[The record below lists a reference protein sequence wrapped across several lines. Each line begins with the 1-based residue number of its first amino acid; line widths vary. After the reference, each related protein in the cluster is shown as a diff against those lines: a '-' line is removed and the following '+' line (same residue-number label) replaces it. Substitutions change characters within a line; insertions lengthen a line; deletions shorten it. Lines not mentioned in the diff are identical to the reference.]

1 MLVPSMRGG
10 SRERMAE
17 TGGSELARPALIAP
31 ASPGAAWRRRGIVLD
46 RYFTRV
52 AILPTFV
59 VMLGVFGMPLA
70 FSFYLSFT
78 GYAQGQGL
86 FSGGYVGLENYQDL
100 LSDPVFTGSIT
111 ITLVYTAAAV
121 AAEMVLGLGI
131 ALLLNID
138 LPGIRICRTALIIPM
153 MVTPIVGALCWK
165 LLLDPSHGVINH
177 WIGQHIVWLGRPDTA
192 LAAIWIVGVWQSTP
206 YVMLI
211 LLAGLRSLPGEPTE
225 AAAIDGAS
233 RWQVFWHITLPL
245 LRPYLLVGL
254 RTVRTQMALPR
265 PEFPREPDGQGG
277 GTRPGRRRLKRGP
290 AVAAAT
296 EPRRRSR
303 QGLSRRPPVG
313 RRRSETRRGGRC
325 NSGRGRIGIGEQIV
339 FP

>member
-1 MLVPSMRGG
+1 VIR
-10 SRERMAE
+10 SR
-17 TGGSELARPALIAP
+17 LPLIAAAP
-31 ASPGAAWRRRGIVLD
+31 PRAAWRRRGLDLD
-46 RYFTRV
+46 RYFTGI

-59 VMLGVFGMPLA
+59 VMLGIFGMPLA

-100 LSDPVFTGSIT
+100 LSDPVFTGSIA

-121 AAEMVLGLGI
+121 AAEMGLGLGI
-131 ALLLNID
+131 ALLLNMD
-138 LPGIRICRTALIIPM
+138 LPGIRICRTALIVPM

-177 WIGQHIVWLGRPDTA
+177 WMGQHIVWLGNPDTA

-211 LLAGLRSLPGEPTE
+211 LLAGLRSLPSEPME

-233 RWQVFWHITLPL
+233 RGQLFWHITLPL
-245 LRPYLLVGL
+245 LRPYLLVALLL
-254 RTVRTQMALPR
+254 RTIFEFRAFDNIYAMTGGGPANSTMVLSMFTYLTSFVRFDFGLGAAASWLMLLMALLMCLS
-265 PEFPREPDGQGG
+265 FIAVI
-277 GTRPGRRRLKRGP
+277 RRRE
-290 AVAAAT
+290 VT
-296 EPRRRSR
+296 
-303 QGLSRRPPVG
+303 
-313 RRRSETRRGGRC
+313 
-325 NSGRGRIGIGEQIV
+325 
-339 FP
+339 

>member
-1 MLVPSMRGG
+1 MEGAGRN
-10 SRERMAE
+10 
-17 TGGSELARPALIAP
+17 ELARPVLMAAAP
-31 ASPGAAWRRRGIVLD
+31 PRAAWRRSLDFD
-46 RYFTRV
+46 RYFTRI

-59 VMLGVFGMPLA
+59 VMLGIFGMPLV

-100 LSDPVFTGSIT
+100 LSDPVFTGSIA

-121 AAEMVLGLGI
+121 AAEMGLGLGI
-131 ALLLNID
+131 ALLLNMD

-177 WIGQHIVWLGRPDTA
+177 WIGRHIVWLGSPDTA
-192 LAAIWIVGVWQSTP
+192 LAALWLVGVWQSTP

-211 LLAGLRSLPGEPTE
+211 LLAGLRSLPNEPME

-233 RWQVFWHITLPL
+233 RRQLFWHVLL
-245 LRPYLLVGL
+245 LRTIFEFRAFDNIYAMTGGGPANSTMVLSMFTYLMSFVRFDFGLGAAASWLMLLMALLVCL
-254 RTVRTQMALPR
+254 FFIAVI
-265 PEFPREPDGQGG
+265 
-277 GTRPGRRRLKRGP
+277 RRRE
-290 AVAAAT
+290 VA
-296 EPRRRSR
+296 
-303 QGLSRRPPVG
+303 
-313 RRRSETRRGGRC
+313 
-325 NSGRGRIGIGEQIV
+325 
-339 FP
+339 

>member
-1 MLVPSMRGG
+1 
-10 SRERMAE
+10 MAE
-17 TGGSELARPALIAP
+17 TGGSEFAP
-31 ASPGAAWRRRGIVLD
+31 TAPMAAAPVRLAWRRQAIVFD

-78 GYAQGQGL
+78 GYGQGQGL

-100 LSDPVFTGSIT
+100 LSDPAFTGSIS
-111 ITLVYTAAAV
+111 ITLLYTGAAV
-121 AAEMVLGLGI
+121 AAQMVLGLGI
-131 ALLLNID
+131 ALLLNMD

-206 YVMLI
+206 YVILI
-211 LLAGLRSLPGEPTE
+211 LLAGLRSLPGEPRE
-225 AAAIDGAS
+225 AAAIDGAA
-233 RWQVFWHITLPL
+233 RWQVFWHVTLPL
-245 LRPYLLVGL
+245 LRPYLLVALLL
-254 RTVRTQMALPR
+254 RTIF
-265 PEFPREPDGQGG
+265 EFRAFD
-277 GTRPGRRRLKRGP
+277 
-290 AVAAAT
+290 
-296 EPRRRSR
+296 
-303 QGLSRRPPVG
+303 
-313 RRRSETRRGGRC
+313 
-325 NSGRGRIGIGEQIV
+325 NIY
-339 FP
+339 

>member
-1 MLVPSMRGG
+1 M
-10 SRERMAE
+10 E
-17 TGGSELARPALIAP
+17 TGGSELARPALIASAAAP
-31 ASPGAAWRRRGIVLD
+31 PRAAWRARGIALD

-52 AILPTFV
+52 AILPTFL
-59 VMLGVFGMPLA
+59 VMLGIFGMPLA

-86 FSGGYVGLENYQDL
+86 FSGGYVGLENYEDL
-100 LSDPVFTGSIT
+100 LSDPVFTGSIA

-121 AAEMVLGLGI
+121 TAEMVLGLGI

-165 LLLDPSHGVINH
+165 LLLDPSHGVIND
-177 WIGQHIVWLGRPDTA
+177 WIGEPIVWLGRPDTA

-211 LLAGLRSLPGEPTE
+211 LLAGLRSLPGEPME

-233 RWQVFWHITLPL
+233 RRQVFWHVTLPL
-245 LRPYLLVGL
+245 LRPYLLVALLL
-254 RTVRTQMALPR
+254 RTIFEFRAFDNIYAMTGGGPANSTMVLSMFTYLMSFVRFDFGLGAAASWLMLLMALLACL
-265 PEFPREPDGQGG
+265 FFIAVI
-277 GTRPGRRRLKRGP
+277 RRRE
-290 AVAAAT
+290 VT
-296 EPRRRSR
+296 
-303 QGLSRRPPVG
+303 
-313 RRRSETRRGGRC
+313 
-325 NSGRGRIGIGEQIV
+325 
-339 FP
+339 

>member
-1 MLVPSMRGG
+1 
-10 SRERMAE
+10 
-17 TGGSELARPALIAP
+17 
-31 ASPGAAWRRRGIVLD
+31 
-46 RYFTRV
+46 
-52 AILPTFV
+52 
-59 VMLGVFGMPLA
+59 MPLA
-70 FSFYLSFT
+70 FSLYLGFT

-100 LSDPVFTGSIT
+100 LSDPVFTGSIA
-111 ITLVYTAAAV
+111 ITLIYTAAAV

-131 ALLLNID
+131 ALLLNVD

-211 LLAGLRSLPGEPTE
+211 LLAGLRSLPNEPME

-233 RWQVFWHITLPL
+233 RRQLFWHVTLPL
-245 LRPYLLVGL
+245 LRPYILVALLL
-254 RTVRTQMALPR
+254 RTIFEFRAFDNIYAMTGGGPANSTMVLSMFTYLTSFVRFDFGLGAAASWLMLVMALLMCL
-265 PEFPREPDGQGG
+265 FFIAVI
-277 GTRPGRRRLKRGP
+277 RRRE
-290 AVAAAT
+290 VA
-296 EPRRRSR
+296 
-303 QGLSRRPPVG
+303 
-313 RRRSETRRGGRC
+313 
-325 NSGRGRIGIGEQIV
+325 
-339 FP
+339 